1 MRNRLL
7 AWAVL
12 TAAGLTTGCSPAAS
26 SDPADQTVNVSSY
39 GMPLSEVPVGPHR
52 RALRRLEEVRQGSGD
67 WKSAALAPY
76 AVPLLRPDVQG
87 VAYYEFSV
95 VGADGN
101 AQGYIIV
108 ATGEHDT
115 PLPLASQSGDAP
127 TARLRK
133 MSAHEP
139 SRYYMID
146 VLTFV
151 AEGKDGELLAK
162 LAEKRP

>member
-26 SDPADQTVNVSSY
+26 SDPADQTVSVSSY

-115 PLPLASQSGDAP
+115 PLPLAISAREAAAP
-127 TARLRK
+127 ETRWA
-133 MSAHEP
+133 A
-139 SRYYMID
+139 
-146 VLTFV
+146 
-151 AEGKDGELLAK
+151 AQ
-162 LAEKRP
+162 